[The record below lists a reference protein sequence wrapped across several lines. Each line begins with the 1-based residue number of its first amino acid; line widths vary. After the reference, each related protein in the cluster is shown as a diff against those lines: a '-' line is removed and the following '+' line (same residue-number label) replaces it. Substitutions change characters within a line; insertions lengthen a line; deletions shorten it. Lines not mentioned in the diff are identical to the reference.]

1 MSLVDWPVYPL
12 AHTTR
17 ASIDAQCGLSGPPD
31 QLVDLAR
38 KNRRLAGDSKLVD
51 DGGFTPLGNHTAA
64 RVGPR
69 LLCGWFCGVPRG
81 PPQLT
86 KETQMLRKFI
96 IGLMKA
102 LLDVVILVSLIGGVI
117 VIGVTAANAGGYAPP
132 LVIAEAIIGACALVA
147 VFGVISLLIEIN
159 ENLICLRGDAV
170 SVRRAP
176 IEAQVN
182 WPQQPP
188 IRI

>member
-1 MSLVDWPVYPL
+1 
-12 AHTTR
+12 
-17 ASIDAQCGLSGPPD
+17 
-31 QLVDLAR
+31 
-38 KNRRLAGDSKLVD
+38 
-51 DGGFTPLGNHTAA
+51 
-64 RVGPR
+64 
-69 LLCGWFCGVPRG
+69 
-81 PPQLT
+81 
-86 KETQMLRKFI
+86 MLRKFI

-132 LVIAEAIIGACALVA
+132 LVIVEAIIGACALVA

-176 IEAQVN
+176 IEAQAN

-188 IRI
+188 IKI